1 MNLPSVSPLWAVI
14 AVLATALVV
23 TALYLLKP
31 PPRRHLVPSSL
42 IWDRVLRESHRS
54 GDRLRWWLSLLLAAI
69 IAASIVVAVTRPQLT
84 GAGETA
90 DRLVLVLDNSPTM
103 ATRTTDGA
111 TRWSHALAKA
121 RATLAARKSGIQVL
135 LVDTMRRI
143 ATPGFEGR
151 DAALERLQQ
160 LHVAYG
166 GTPQVPDIA
175 QIGDVE
181 TVVISDGVQITGVP
195 KSARLESVFEP
206 VENAGI
212 TAFEVR
218 PLPADPRRY
227 QAFVEVSNAGGADRS
242 IEIAIAG
249 VGGWRIA
256 RTVNVPAGDARAQ
269 LIDISSLEAGPIRAS
284 LSMPGD
290 GLEADDVAYALLPMR
305 RVVRVGLVSNGN
317 PYLEKS
323 LRAQSRVQLT
333 SMSPQRF
340 TERRDIDVWVFDR
353 FAPRTQ
359 PGAPALLFRPNAVSW
374 LPAPGREIAEVT
386 AATWDGAHP
395 LLENLSLRDL
405 VVERAVATR
414 PATGAR
420 EHDVVLV
427 SARGNMPLMVAHEGA
442 VRRVS
447 FAFGLEDSNFA
458 LHAEFPLFLGNAL
471 DWLVGE
477 HGAFAAGLGVVE
489 VPVAKARVVATDGTE
504 LPTQSIPGG
513 SLFEVSEPGMYTVVS
528 ASQRLR
534 VAANLL
540 DRRVT
545 GVNRSPLAPV
555 QSAAN
560 EPAQGLRFPLDPWA
574 ALLLASALLLVFE
587 WWTWNRRVTV

>member
-1 MNLPSVSPLWAVI
+1 MNLFWAAPAWAAI
-14 AVLATALVV
+14 AALAATLVV
-23 TALYLLKP
+23 FALYLLKP
-31 PPRRHLVPSSL
+31 PPRRMLVPSSL

-54 GDRLRWWLSLLLAAI
+54 SDRLRWWLSLLLAAVIAMSI
-69 IAASIVVAVTRPQLT
+69 ILAVTSPQLT
-84 GAGETA
+84 GAREAA
-90 DRLVLVLDNSPTM
+90 DRLVIVLDNSPTL

-121 RATLAARKSGIQVL
+121 RATLAARSAGTQVL

-143 ATPGFEGR
+143 ATPGFEYR
-151 DAALERLQQ
+151 DAALGRLQQ

-166 GTPQVPDIA
+166 ATPRVPDIA
-175 QIGDVE
+175 QAGDAE

-195 KSARLESVFEP
+195 NSARLESVFEP

-227 QAFVEVSNAGGADRS
+227 QAFVEVSNAGGTDRS
-242 IEIAIAG
+242 IEITLAG
-249 VGGWRIA
+249 VGGRRVA
-256 RTVNVPAGDARAQ
+256 RTVNVAAGRELAQ
-269 LIDISSLEAGPIRAS
+269 VIDISSLEAGPVRAS
-284 LSMPGD
+284 LTMPGD

-323 LRAQSRVQLT
+323 LRAQPRVKLT
-333 SMSPQRF
+333 SISPQGF

-353 FAPRTQ
+353 FAPGTK
-359 PGAPALLFRPNAVSW
+359 PGTPALLFRPSAVSW
-374 LPAPGREIAEVT
+374 LPSPGREIGDVT
-386 AATWDGAHP
+386 VAAWDGAHP

-414 PATGAR
+414 PANGAR

-427 SARGNMPLMVAHEGA
+427 GARGNVPLVMVHEGA
-442 VRRVS
+442 ARRVS

-458 LHAEFPLFLGNAL
+458 LHAGFPLFLGNAL
-471 DWLVGE
+471 DWLAGE
-477 HGAFAAGLGVVE
+477 RSAFATGLGMVE
-489 VPVAKARVVATDGTE
+489 VPVAKARVVAPDGTE
-504 LPTQSIPGG
+504 LPAQAIPGG
-513 SLFEVSEPGMYTVVS
+513 TLFEVTEPGMFTAVS
-528 ASQRLR
+528 AGRRLR
-534 VAANLL
+534 VVANLL

-545 GVNRSPLAPV
+545 DINHSPLAPR
-555 QSAAN
+555 QSLAT
-560 EPAQGLRFPLDPWA
+560 EPAQARRFPLDPWVALLLAA
-574 ALLLASALLLVFE
+574 ALLLGFE

>member
-1 MNLPSVSPLWAVI
+1 MNLLSAPPLGAAI
-14 AVLATALVV
+14 AVLAAVLVV

-31 PPRRHLVPSSL
+31 PARRLLVPSSL
-42 IWDRVLRESHRS
+42 IWDRVLRESHRNS
-54 GDRLRWWLSLLLAAI
+54 DRLRWWLSLLLAAF
-69 IAASIVVAVTRPQLT
+69 IAVSIVVAITRPQLT
-84 GAGETA
+84 GAAEAA
-90 DRLVLVLDNSPTM
+90 DRLVLVLDNSPTL

-111 TRWSHALAKA
+111 TRWSYALAKA
-121 RATLAARKSGIQVL
+121 RATLAGRRPGTQVM

-143 ATPGFEGR
+143 ATPGFEYR

-160 LHVAYG
+160 LRVAYG
-166 GTPQVPDIA
+166 DTPHVPDIA
-175 QIGDVE
+175 QAGEAE

-195 KSARLESVFEP
+195 TSARLESVFES

-212 TAFEVR
+212 TGFEVR

-227 QAFVEVSNAGGADRS
+227 QAFVEVSNAGGVDRS

-249 VGGWRIA
+249 VGGRRIA
-256 RTVNVPAGDARAQ
+256 RTVNVRAGGVRAQ
-269 LIDISSLEAGPIRAS
+269 LIDVSSLEAGPVRAS
-284 LSMPGD
+284 VTMPGD

-323 LRAQSRVQLT
+323 LRAQPRVQLT
-333 SMSPQRF
+333 AMSPQRF
-340 TERRDIDVWVFDR
+340 AERRDIDVWVFDR
-353 FAPRTQ
+353 FAPKTQ
-359 PGAPALLFRPNAVSW
+359 PGAPALLFRPNPVSW
-374 LPAPGREIAEVT
+374 LPVPGQEIANVKV
-386 AATWDGAHP
+386 AAWDGAHP

-414 PATGAR
+414 PSGAR
-420 EHDVVLV
+420 ERDVVLV
-427 SARGNMPLMVAHEGA
+427 SARGNMPLVVAHDGTA
-442 VRRVS
+442 RWVS

-471 DWLVGE
+471 DWLAGE
-477 HGAFAAGLGVVE
+477 RGAFAAGLGVVE
-489 VPVAKARVVATDGTE
+489 VPVPKARVVAPDGAE
-504 LPTQSIPGG
+504 LPTQAIPGG
-513 SLFEVSEPGMYTVVS
+513 TLFEVTEPGMFTAVS

-534 VAANLL
+534 VVANLL

-545 GVNRSPLAPV
+545 DVNRSPLVPL
-555 QSAAN
+555 QPAAI
-560 EPAQGLRFPLDPWA
+560 EPAQAPRFPLDPWA
-574 ALLLASALLLVFE
+574 ALLLASTLLLVFE

>member
-1 MNLPSVSPLWAVI
+1 MNLLSVSPLWAAI

-54 GDRLRWWLSLLLAAI
+54 SDRLRWWLSLLLAAI

-84 GAGETA
+84 GAGETV

-111 TRWSHALAKA
+111 TRWSHVLAKA

-249 VGGWRIA
+249 VGGRRVV
-256 RTVNVPAGDARAQ
+256 RTVNVPAGGARAQ
-269 LIDISSLEAGPIRAS
+269 VFDISSLEAGPVRAS

-290 GLEADDVAYALLPMR
+290 GLEADDVAYALLPVR
-305 RVVRVGLVSNGN
+305 RVLRVGLVSNGN

-323 LRAQSRVQLT
+323 LRAQRRVQLT
-333 SMSPQRF
+333 LMSPQRF

-353 FAPRTQ
+353 FAPGTQ

-405 VVERAVATR
+405 VVERAVVTR
-414 PATGAR
+414 PAGGAR

-442 VRRVS
+442 VRLVS

-504 LPTQSIPGG
+504 LPAQSIPGG
-513 SLFEVSEPGMYTVVS
+513 SLFEVSEPGMFTVVS

-545 GVNRSPLAPV
+545 DVNRSPLAPV

-560 EPAQGLRFPLDPWA
+560 EPAQGLRFPFDSWA
-574 ALLLASALLLVFE
+574 ALLLAAALLLVFE

>member
-1 MNLPSVSPLWAVI
+1 MTLLSASPLWAAI
-14 AVLATALVV
+14 AVLAAALVV

-31 PPRRHLVPSSL
+31 PPRRLLVPSSL
-42 IWDRVLRESHRS
+42 IWDRVLRESHRNS
-54 GDRLRWWLSLLLAAI
+54 DRLRWWLSLLLAAV
-69 IAASIVVAVTRPQLT
+69 IAVSIVIAVTRPQFT
-84 GAGETA
+84 GAGEAA
-90 DRLVLVLDNSPTM
+90 DRLVLVLDNSPTL

-121 RATLAARKSGIQVL
+121 RATLAARGPGTQVM

-143 ATPGFEGR
+143 ATPGFEHR

-160 LHVAYG
+160 LKVAYG
-166 GTPQVPDIA
+166 GTPRVPDIA
-175 QIGDVE
+175 QLGEAE

-195 KSARLESVFEP
+195 TSAGLESVFEP

-249 VGGWRIA
+249 VGGRRVASI
-256 RTVNVPAGDARAQ
+256 VNVPAGGARAQ
-269 LIDISSLEAGPIRAS
+269 LIDVSSLEAGPVRAS
-284 LSMPGD
+284 LTMPGD
-290 GLEADDVAYALLPMR
+290 GLDVDDVAYVLLPMR

-323 LRAQSRVQLT
+323 LRAQPRVQLT
-333 SMSPQRF
+333 TILPQRF
-340 TERRDIDVWVFDR
+340 TERREIDVWVFDR

-359 PGAPALLFRPNAVSW
+359 PGAPALLFRPNPVSW
-374 LPAPGREIAEVT
+374 LPAPGKEIADVT
-386 AATWDGAHP
+386 VVTWDGAHP

-405 VVERAVATR
+405 VVERAVATGL
-414 PATGAR
+414 ATGTS

-427 SARGNMPLMVAHEGA
+427 SARGNKPLVVAHEGA
-442 VRRVS
+442 ARRVS

-477 HGAFAAGLGVVE
+477 RGAFAAGLGVVE
-489 VPVAKARVVATDGTE
+489 VPVAKARVVAPDGTE
-504 LPTQSIPGG
+504 LPAQAIPGG
-513 SLFEVSEPGMYTVVS
+513 T
-528 ASQRLR
+528 
-534 VAANLL
+534 
-540 DRRVT
+540 
-545 GVNRSPLAPV
+545 
-555 QSAAN
+555 
-560 EPAQGLRFPLDPWA
+560 
-574 ALLLASALLLVFE
+574 
-587 WWTWNRRVTV
+587 

>member
-1 MNLPSVSPLWAVI
+1 MNLLSASPLWAAI
-14 AVLATALVV
+14 AALAAALVV
-23 TALYLLKP
+23 TTLYLLKP
-31 PPRRHLVPSSL
+31 PPRRLLVPSSL
-42 IWDRVLRESHRS
+42 IWDRVLRESHRNS
-54 GDRLRWWLSLLLAAI
+54 DRLRWWLSLLLAAV
-69 IAASIVVAVTRPQLT
+69 IAVSIVAAVTRPQLT
-84 GAGETA
+84 GAGEAA
-90 DRLVLVLDNSPTM
+90 DRLVLVLDNSPTL

-121 RATLAARKSGIQVL
+121 RATLAARSPGTQVL

-143 ATPGFEGR
+143 AIPGFEDR
-151 DAALERLQQ
+151 DAALERLRQ
-160 LHVAYG
+160 LHVANG
-166 GTPQVPDIA
+166 GTPRVPDIA
-175 QIGDVE
+175 QAGEAE

-249 VGGWRIA
+249 VEGRRIA
-256 RTVNVPAGDARAQ
+256 RTVNVPAGGARAQ
-269 LIDISSLEAGPIRAS
+269 LIDISSLEAGPVRAS
-284 LSMPGD
+284 LTMPGD

-323 LRAQSRVQLT
+323 LRAQPRVQLT
-333 SMSPQRF
+333 AMSPRRF
-340 TERRDIDVWVFDR
+340 AERRDIDVWVFDR
-353 FAPRTQ
+353 FAPATQ
-359 PGAPALLFRPNAVSW
+359 PGAPALLFRPNSVPW
-374 LPAPGREIAEVT
+374 LPAPGKEIADVT
-386 AATWDGAHP
+386 VAAWDGAHP

-420 EHDVVLV
+420 ERDVVVV
-427 SARGNMPLMVAHEGA
+427 SARGNTPLVVAHEGA
-442 VRRVS
+442 ARRVS

-458 LHAEFPLFLGNAL
+458 LHAEFPIFLGNAL
-471 DWLVGE
+471 DWLAGE
-477 HGAFAAGLGVVE
+477 RGAFAAGLGVVE
-489 VPVAKARVVATDGTE
+489 VPVAKARVVAPDGTE
-504 LPTQSIPGG
+504 LPAQAIPGG
-513 SLFEVSEPGMYTVVS
+513 TLFEVTEPGLFTAVS

-545 GVNRSPLAPV
+545 DVNRSPLAPV
-555 QSAAN
+555 QSAAI
-560 EPAQGLRFPLDPWA
+560 EPALAPRFPLDPWA

>member
-1 MNLPSVSPLWAVI
+1 MNLLSASPLWAAI
-14 AVLATALVV
+14 AVLAAALVV

-31 PPRRHLVPSSL
+31 PPRRLLVPSSL
-42 IWDRVLRESHRS
+42 IWDRVLRESHRNS
-54 GDRLRWWLSLLLAAI
+54 DRLRWWLSLLLAAV
-69 IAASIVVAVTRPQLT
+69 IAVSIVIAVTRPQFT
-84 GAGETA
+84 GAGEAA
-90 DRLVLVLDNSPTM
+90 DRLVLVLDNSPTL

-121 RATLAARKSGIQVL
+121 RATLAARSPGTQVM

-143 ATPGFEGR
+143 ATPGFEHR

-160 LHVAYG
+160 LQVVYG
-166 GTPQVPDIA
+166 GTPRVPDIA
-175 QIGDVE
+175 QLGEAE
-181 TVVISDGVQITGVP
+181 TVVISDGVQVTGVP

-249 VGGWRIA
+249 VGGRRVA
-256 RTVNVPAGDARAQ
+256 KTVNVPAGGARAQ
-269 LIDISSLEAGPIRAS
+269 LIDVSSLEAGPVRAS
-284 LSMPGD
+284 LTMPGD
-290 GLEADDVAYALLPMR
+290 GLDADDVAYGLLPMR
-305 RVVRVGLVSNGN
+305 RVVQVGLVSNGN

-323 LRAQSRVQLT
+323 LRAQPRVRLT
-333 SMSPQRF
+333 TISPQRF
-340 TERRDIDVWVFDR
+340 AERHDIDVWVFDR

-359 PGAPALLFRPNAVSW
+359 PGAPALLFRPNPVSW
-374 LPAPGREIAEVT
+374 LPAPGKEIADVT
-386 AATWDGAHP
+386 VAAWDGAHP

-405 VVERAVATR
+405 VVERAVATGL
-414 PATGAR
+414 ATGAR

-427 SARGNMPLMVAHEGA
+427 SARGNKPLVVAHEGA
-442 VRRVS
+442 ARRVS

-471 DWLVGE
+471 DWLAGE
-477 HGAFAAGLGVVE
+477 RGAFAAGLGLVE
-489 VPVAKARVVATDGTE
+489 VPVAKARVVAPDGTE
-504 LPTQSIPGG
+504 LPAQAIPGG
-513 SLFEVSEPGMYTVVS
+513 TLFEVTEPGMFTAVS

-545 GVNRSPLAPV
+545 DVNRSPLAPV
-555 QSAAN
+555 QSATS
-560 EPAQGLRFPLDPWA
+560 EPEQTRRFPLDPWVA
-574 ALLLASALLLVFE
+574 VLLASALLLVFE
-587 WWTWNRRVTV
+587 WWAWNRRVTV